1 MMDFDRRKMQD
12 ALTDGFLTYVVQS
25 TYPTVYDYLTAEK
38 HDQYRN
44 DPLIHRKVQVLY
56 ESGQPIDHPVILN
69 FPESEYL
76 KGFILR
82 MQD

>member
-1 MMDFDRRKMQD
+1 MQD

-44 DPLIHRKVQVLY
+44 DPLIHRKVQVLV
-56 ESGQPIDHPVILN
+56 SGTMQIIEQNLED
-69 FPESEYL
+69 L
-76 KGFILR
+76 K
-82 MQD
+82 